1 MTKENPIRVLVA
13 DDHPVVREGLSAIV
27 DVEDDIVVVGQA
39 WDGAEALRQT
49 HQLRPDVVLM
59 DLKMPNV
66 DGVAAIERICA
77 ELPDTHVLVLTTYAD
92 EEYIMAGIRAGA
104 RGYLLKDASP
114 EELVRAIRAVARGE
128 SLLQPTVAARVLDKL
143 SEFMTAGETPSPKP
157 APSCASPLASGRCCA
172 CWPAGRAAETWPRR
186 CSSRSGRSRPTSPTP
201 CRNSTPTPVPR
212 RWPRRSSWGYFRGT
226 RREGH
231 CPKVPSNDVQ
241 KY

>member
-1 MTKENPIRVLVA
+1 MTEKNPIRVLVA

-27 DVEDDIVVVGQA
+27 DVEDDITVVGQA

-49 HQLRPDVVLM
+49 RQLRPDVVLM

-66 DGVAAIERICA
+66 DGVAAIERIRA

-114 EELVRAIRAVARGE
+114 DELVRAIRVVARGE

-143 SEFMTAGETPSPKP
+143 GEMMTAGESLPPKP
-157 APSCASPLASGRCCA
+157 APGTHLTAREREVLRLLAGGARTRDVAESLFISERTVKTHVANAMQKLDANTRAEAVAKAIQLGLLSGD
-172 CWPAGRAAETWPRR
+172 ET
-186 CSSRSGRSRPTSPTP
+186 
-201 CRNSTPTPVPR
+201 
-212 RWPRRSSWGYFRGT
+212 
-226 RREGH
+226 
-231 CPKVPSNDVQ
+231 
-241 KY
+241 